1 VNDAGAVFDLETAEM
16 RQALQR
22 EVWRYNN
29 RSVAAA
35 SSPQLL
41 VYDTSVDMSRQF
53 QLSKSR
59 TYRLYVDIAVW
70 RWRGPGSCY
79 GCRVSCLRLGW
90 SNFTWL
96 R

>member
-1 VNDAGAVFDLETAEM
+1 MITLCNVLCRLWLYTGAVFDVESANAAEM

-35 SSPQLL
+35 TSPQLL
-41 VYDTSVDMSRQF
+41 VYDTVIDMSRQF

-59 TYRLYVDIAVW
+59 TCDSSYV
-70 RWRGPGSCY
+70 
-79 GCRVSCLRLGW
+79 
-90 SNFTWL
+90 
-96 R
+96 